1 MSDIFLSYA
10 SPDRPFAEKL
20 SHALEQQELSVWW
33 DRTIPPGKTF
43 DEVIEA
49 ALNEARSVIVIWSK
63 TAVASQWVRAEAGD
77 AMNRGIMIPILHEE
91 VTLPLV
97 FRQIQAAQ
105 LSDWKGEVD
114 HPGFQQV
121 LQAIR
126 GVIGQS
132 VKSGAVNTQQTVT
145 EIPVETEGQQRDSSL
160 PGARKSKSQIQS
172 ATKYV
177 SYGKWLAMPVF
188 LLATVILLF
197 NYLPLGENYIEN
209 KQTLQGAASDG
220 VVFSGDKKA
229 VEKQNKVKKTTK
241 PESEIQT
248 LSNAHKAPVTIS
260 ETVEPAKVKP
270 IPVPVK
276 NAKSETLEA
285 ASILKPETNN
295 QLKLKRA
302 LTDLQSKPKT
312 SVHTNAQKNY
322 TNEQAP
328 VAVANV
334 VEPVGKKTL
343 ESTAQQVITTM
354 KIVIAVYGMPNDE
367 GLANSATV
375 KAYSRNISNLMAEII
390 ESSLSAK
397 VSFIHHFPDSG
408 ERNSLSYGAKRN
420 KANKKLCQEKNADLV
435 LFSLIEEIYI
445 GPSMG
450 FAWSREPFFAS
461 YDCKTGVRE
470 YRKYVAKEVKNEA
483 FPYADELARSF
494 RTFTKNTQFS
504 KYQ

>member
-1 MSDIFLSYA
+1 MSDIFVSYA
-10 SPDRPFAEKL
+10 SPDRPFAQKL
-20 SHALEQQELSVWW
+20 SHALEQEGFSVWW

-49 ALNEARSVIVIWSK
+49 ALNEARSVIVVWSK

-77 AMNRGIMIPILHEE
+77 AMNRGIMIPVLHEE

-105 LSDWKGEVD
+105 LSDWQGEVD
-114 HPGFQQV
+114 HPGFQQM

-132 VKSGAVNTQQTVT
+132 VKSGEVNTQQTVT
-145 EIPVETEGQQRDSSL
+145 EIPGNTEGQQRDSPLLGIRESE
-160 PGARKSKSQIQS
+160 SQKQS
-172 ATKYV
+172 ATKHV
-177 SYGKWLAMPVF
+177 SFGKWLAVPTF
-188 LLATVILLF
+188 LLAIGLLLF
-197 NYLPLGENYIEN
+197 NYLPIGKSYIEN
-209 KQTLQGAASDG
+209 KQTLQGVITDRP
-220 VVFSGDKKA
+220 VFSEDKKA
-229 VEKQNKVKKTTK
+229 VDKQKKVKKITK
-241 PESEIQT
+241 SESEILT
-248 LSNAHKAPVTIS
+248 LSNTYKAPVTSPEI
-260 ETVEPAKVKP
+260 VEPAKVKS
-270 IPVPVK
+270 ISVPVT
-276 NAKSETLEA
+276 NVKSETLGA
-285 ASILKPETNN
+285 ASILKPETKT
-295 QLKLKRA
+295 QLKQKRA
-302 LTDLQSKPKT
+302 LIGLQSRPKT
-312 SVHTNAQKNY
+312 SVHINAQKNH

-328 VAVANV
+328 VAVAKV
-334 VEPVGKKTL
+334 VEPVSKKTPVV
-343 ESTAQQVITTM
+343 TAQQARKTM
-354 KIVIAVYGMPNDE
+354 KIVISVYGMPNDE

-375 KAYSRNISNLMAEII
+375 KKYSRNISNLMAGII

-408 ERNSLSYGAKRN
+408 ERNSLNYGAKRN
-420 KANKKLCQEKNADLV
+420 KANKKLCQEMNANLV

-494 RTFTKNTQFS
+494 RTFTENTQFS